1 MIQLIWKRL
10 QLVNGKIVYTGDI
23 SGKQVYSSTITESGI
38 NTVDASILQNGM
50 YLLQAGNE
58 KFKLMIVK

>member
-1 MIQLIWKRL
+1 L